1 VPWSSGR
8 RWLSRGSSS
17 ADVRQRVQQTVRFV
31 VARDGDTRH
40 AERTA
45 AVLRE
50 LGADE
55 DLILAGLLHDRGKPS
70 RTRLWH
76 RIAGVL
82 LRRFAPAVRE
92 RLARGESTFAL
103 YLDHARRGAAQAQIE
118 GRSARVVRLIA
129 RHHESPS
136 DADERLLA
144 RADREAL
151 P

>member
-1 VPWSSGR
+1 
-8 RWLSRGSSS
+8 
-17 ADVRQRVQQTVRFV
+17 VRERVQQTVRFAV
-31 VARDGDTRH
+31 GQEGDARH

-55 DLILAGLLHDRGKPS
+55 ELILAGLLHDRGKPVQ
-70 RTRLWH
+70 TRLWH

-82 LRRFAPAVRE
+82 LGRLAPRIRE
-92 RLARGESTFAL
+92 RIARGESTFAR
-103 YLDHARRGAAQAQIE
+103 YLDHARRGAAQAEIE
-118 GRSARVVRLIA
+118 GRPARVVRLIA
-129 RHHESPS
+129 RHHEPPR

>member
-1 VPWSSGR
+1 
-8 RWLSRGSSS
+8 
-17 ADVRQRVQQTVRFV
+17 VRERVQQTVRFV
-31 VARDGDTRH
+31 VAQEGDARH

-55 DLILAGLLHDRGKPS
+55 ELILAGLLHDRGKPAD
-70 RTRLWH
+70 TRLWH
-76 RIAGVL
+76 RVAGVL
-82 LRRFAPAVRE
+82 LA
-92 RLARGESTFAL
+92 RLAPGLRRRMANGDTMLAR

-118 GRSARVVRLIA
+118 GRSARVVSLIA
-129 RHHESPS
+129 RHHEPPR

>member
-1 VPWSSGR
+1 MR
-8 RWLSRGSSS
+8 E
-17 ADVRQRVQQTVRFV
+17 RVQQTVRFV
-31 VARDGDTRH
+31 VAQEGDARH

-55 DLILAGLLHDRGKPS
+55 ELILAGLLHDRGKPAQ
-70 RTRLWH
+70 TRLWH
-76 RIAGVL
+76 RITGVL
-82 LRRFAPAVRE
+82 LGRLAPRVRD
-92 RLARGESTFAL
+92 RLARGESTLAR
-103 YLDHARRGAAQAQIE
+103 YLDHARRGAAQAEIE
-118 GRSARVVRLIA
+118 GRPARVVRLIA
-129 RHHESPS
+129 RHHEPPR

>member
-1 VPWSSGR
+1 
-8 RWLSRGSSS
+8 
-17 ADVRQRVQQTVRFV
+17 VRERVQQTVRFV
-31 VARDGDTRH
+31 VAQEGDARH

-55 DLILAGLLHDRGKPS
+55 ELILAGLLHDRGKPVG
-70 RTRLWH
+70 TRLWH

-82 LRRFAPAVRE
+82 LTRFAPRVRG
-92 RLARGESTFAL
+92 RLASGESAFAR

-118 GRSARVVRLIA
+118 GRSARVVHLIA
-129 RHHESPS
+129 RHHESPR

>member
-1 VPWSSGR
+1 MR
-8 RWLSRGSSS
+8 E
-17 ADVRQRVQQTVRFV
+17 RVQQTVRFV
-31 VARDGDTRH
+31 VAQEGDARH

-55 DLILAGLLHDRGKPS
+55 ELILAGLLHDRGKPAG
-70 RTRLWH
+70 TRLWH
-76 RIAGVL
+76 RIVGVL
-82 LRRFAPAVRE
+82 LARLAPRVRE
-92 RLARGESTFAL
+92 RMASGESTLAR

-118 GRSARVVRLIA
+118 GRSPRVVHLIA
-129 RHHESPS
+129 RHHELPR
-136 DADERLLA
+136 DDDERLLA

>member
-1 VPWSSGR
+1 
-8 RWLSRGSSS
+8 
-17 ADVRQRVQQTVRFV
+17 VRERVQQTVRFV
-31 VARDGDTRH
+31 VAQEGDARH

-55 DLILAGLLHDRGKPS
+55 ELILAGLLHDRGKPAQ
-70 RTRLWH
+70 TRLWH
-76 RIAGVL
+76 RIAGVVL
-82 LRRFAPAVRE
+82 GSVAPRVRDRFA
-92 RLARGESTFAL
+92 RGDSTFAL
-103 YLDHARRGAAQAQIE
+103 YLDHARRGAAQAEIE
-118 GRSARVVRLIA
+118 GRPARVVRLIA
-129 RHHESPS
+129 RHHEPPR

>member
-1 VPWSSGR
+1 
-8 RWLSRGSSS
+8 
-17 ADVRQRVQQTVRFV
+17 VRERVQQTVRFV
-31 VARDGDTRH
+31 VAQGGDARH

-45 AVLRE
+45 AALRE

-55 DLILAGLLHDRGKPS
+55 ELILAGLLHDRGKPAD
-70 RTRLWH
+70 TRLLH
-76 RIAGVL
+76 RIGGVL
-82 LRRFAPAVRE
+82 LARVAPRLRG
-92 RLARGESTFAL
+92 RLANGDSTFAR

-129 RHHESPS
+129 RHHEPPR